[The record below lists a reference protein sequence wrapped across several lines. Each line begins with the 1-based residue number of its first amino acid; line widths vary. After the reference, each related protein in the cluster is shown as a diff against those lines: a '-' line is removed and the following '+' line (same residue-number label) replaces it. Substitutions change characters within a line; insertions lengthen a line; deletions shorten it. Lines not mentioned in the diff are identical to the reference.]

1 MFAAASFTLALSS
14 SSADVVASVVTSTAA
29 PVVAVSIYEESL
41 CPACIGWF
49 SGAFGPGTGAWAAYE
64 ALGPGSA
71 EPIMTMEVVQ
81 WGNALASKADLSDL
95 KCQHGPVECLAMK
108 HENCAKGMYKN
119 DVYLHFLDCFDT
131 TLIKTFPAGLP
142 VGTVNATYAAKVV
155 SDCSAANSPMKV
167 R

>member
-1 MFAAASFTLALSS
+1 MIAAVASFAALSR
-14 SSADVVASVVTSTAA
+14 SADLVTSAVTTTAA
-29 PVVAVSIYEESL
+29 SVVAVSIYEESL

-64 ALGPGSA
+64 ALGPSSV
-71 EPIMTMEVVQ
+71 EPIMTMDVVQ

-119 DVYLHFLDCFDT
+119 DVYLHFLDCFDM
-131 TLIKTFPAGLP
+131 TLIKTFPKGLP

-155 SDCSAANSPMKV
+155 SDCSAANPPMKV